1 VASTTIVTLKAGS
14 LLAARLSGDF
24 HYPLCGLLM
33 RPENCLIKGLDLSCV
48 SNIGGWLRG
57 RVSELVVLQRMAWRF
72 RKSIKLGPLRL
83 NLSKS
88 GIGTSIGVR
97 GFRVGTDAKGRSYT
111 AASIPGTGLYER
123 KYSGHGKSAAQ
134 TTVPAEGSVDQRG
147 HGAGF
152 ALGILLLAFMA
163 GGLVVFILVPHS
175 ITPPVTPPATVSVP
189 QSPAPPA
196 AVRRRR
202 THRSVSA
209 AKSARASHVLTG
221 TGSEGRQASP
231 APTDAVPQTN

>member
-1 VASTTIVTLKAGS
+1 
-14 LLAARLSGDF
+14 
-24 HYPLCGLLM
+24 
-33 RPENCLIKGLDLSCV
+33 
-48 SNIGGWLRG
+48 
-57 RVSELVVLQRMAWRF
+57 MAWRF

-123 KYSGHGKSAAQ
+123 KYSKQGESAAHAA
-134 TTVPAEGSVDQRG
+134 VPAEGTPQRRG
-147 HGAGF
+147 NGAGF

-163 GGLVVFILVPHS
+163 GGLVVFILMSHS
-175 ITPPVTPPATVSVP
+175 ITPPVTPPARVSVP

-196 AVRRRR
+196 AVKRKRAR
-202 THRSVSA
+202 RSVGG
-209 AKSARASHVLTG
+209 AKSAKASRGLNG
-221 TGSEGRQASP
+221 TASEGQQASP
-231 APTDAVPQTN
+231 APTTDAVPQAY